1 VLQSTW
7 VKIYGLPGIACKKEV
22 VMKVAM
28 LVGEPVVVDELS
40 LIKIGPVRVKINCKD
55 PYRLRGFVKFFFN
68 NLGYAICFVSEKFK
82 DNSSRPPSPPSK
94 REDDDDEGRGRRN
107 QMGTGT

>member
-1 VLQSTW
+1 VLQSAW
-7 VKIYGLPGIACKKEV
+7 VKIYGLPGIACKREV

-40 LIKIGPVRVKINCKD
+40 LIKTGPVRVKINCKD
-55 PYRLRGFVKFFFN
+55 PYRLRSFVKFFFN
-68 NLGYAICFVSEKFK
+68 NLGYDICFVSEKFK

-94 REDDDDEGRGRRN
+94 REMMMKGRGRRN